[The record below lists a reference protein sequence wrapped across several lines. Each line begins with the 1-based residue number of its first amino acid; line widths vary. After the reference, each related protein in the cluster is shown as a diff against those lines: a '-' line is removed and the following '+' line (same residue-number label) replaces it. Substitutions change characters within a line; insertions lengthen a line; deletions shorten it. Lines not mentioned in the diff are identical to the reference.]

1 MCMLYFKLTKNIYSP
16 KILYV
21 ENMNKS
27 GMWLIIK
34 KRIYD
39 KLRKMTLLYEYVP
52 AGWFWKLSED
62 SLWEGLYQIISN
74 QEHYEQLIWVPLSFL
89 EKGFWNT
96 EKLHELCFLVTRQLI
111 SNNFLKYAYSQ
122 EKYKN
127 LLNKIISTTCT
138 TDY

>member
-1 MCMLYFKLTKNIYSP
+1 MCMLCFKLTKNIYSP

-52 AGWFWKLSED
+52 AG
-62 SLWEGLYQIISN
+62 
-74 QEHYEQLIWVPLSFL
+74 
-89 EKGFWNT
+89 
-96 EKLHELCFLVTRQLI
+96 
-111 SNNFLKYAYSQ
+111 
-122 EKYKN
+122 
-127 LLNKIISTTCT
+127 
-138 TDY
+138 